1 MLHSTSSV
9 EECDATKRNSYSVD
23 WFIRMKAFIF
33 FLTFCCNLPALFH
46 YFKKNIMATRRDFVK
61 QSLMGAG
68 VLLVNPSLY
77 ANQKDTKLEISLA
90 QWSLHRALQS
100 GKLDNLDFPAKAR
113 NDFGI
118 GAVEYVNQFFGGKKM
133 DFKKAAK
140 DTAYLNELLKRS
152 KDAGIYNH
160 LIMVDDEGPLALP
173 DDKERLPAVENH
185 KKWIEA
191 AKFLGCRTVRVN
203 LHGEGNSDAKK
214 TASVDSLSRLGE
226 FAAPRNINVVVENH
240 GSDSSKGFW
249 MADIMKQVNKPNVGT
264 LPDFGNFC
272 ISHPWGTTQ
281 DGCKDEYDRYKGVQE
296 LLPFAKG
303 VSAKTYDFDS
313 NGEQPMMDYKK
324 LIGIVKSSGFQG
336 YIGIE
341 FEGNNGDE
349 EEGIRKT
356 KKLLEK
362 YL

>member
-1 MLHSTSSV
+1 MT
-9 EECDATKRNSYSVD
+9 
-23 WFIRMKAFIF
+23 
-33 FLTFCCNLPALFH
+33 
-46 YFKKNIMATRRDFVK
+46 TRRHFVK
-61 QSLMGAG
+61 QSFLGAG
-68 VLLVNPSLY
+68 ALLLNPSLY
-77 ANQKDTKLEISLA
+77 AGTKDASLEISLA
-90 QWSLHRALQS
+90 QWSLHRALQA
-100 GKLDNLDFPAKAR
+100 GKLDHLDFPAKAR
-113 NDFGI
+113 KDFGI

-133 DFKKAAK
+133 NFKEAAK
-140 DTAYLNELLKRS
+140 NTTYLNELLKRS
-152 KDAGIYNH
+152 KDAGVVNH
-160 LIMVDDEGPLALP
+160 LIMVDDEGSLAMP
-173 DDKERLPAVENH
+173 ADKERLTAVDNH

-214 TASVDSLSRLGE
+214 TASADSLSRLGE
-226 FAAPRNINVVVENH
+226 FAAPMNINVVVENH

-249 MADIMKQVNKPNVGT
+249 MAEVMKQVNKPNVGT

-324 LIGIVKSSGFQG
+324 LIGIVKSSGFKG

-341 FEGNNGDE
+341 FEGNTQDE

-356 KKLLEK
+356 KQLLEK